1 MPKNSEQYLALQ
13 LGSFVFIDSYQ
24 HLSESLSV
32 LATALRD
39 KGSGS
44 FHYTSKDIAD
54 EQKRDLLLR
63 KGVFCYSYLDDTKKF
78 DERRLPAREKF
89 FNDLEQEN
97 ISEQDYKHA
106 CKVWKSFRCRS
117 LGDYHDVYLKSDL
130 LILADVF
137 ENFRRFCLLNYE
149 LDAAHYLSG
158 PQLAY
163 DALFKLTGVELD
175 LLTDIDM
182 YEMVE
187 KGIRGGYAGVIQRCA
202 RANNP
207 YMSKYDPNMETS
219 FLFYIDQ
226 NSLYSYIMQESKLPC
241 RGFRWLTDGEIRQL
255 NPSTIPDDADVGYIL
270 EVTLSYPEALHDIR
284 AHKDFPLAC
293 DKLCIADEA
302 LSPLALSMKNLF
314 NMKTSAKTVKLAPN
328 FNEKHRYVLHYR
340 NLKLYLQL
348 GLVLKK
354 IHRVIGF
361 YQSAWMRPYIR
372 FNIEQRQ
379 KASNQFESSLFKK
392 FNNAIYGKTIENVK
406 KRTTVKLVRKAEQ
419 FENLSSKPTFRSCK
433 IIHRHLAS
441 VHMGKALI
449 KLDRPIFLGFSILEL
464 AKLQMYRFHYG
475 YMGQK
480 YGANA
485 RLLFSDT
492 DSFLYWI
499 RTRDLYSDLASDSER
514 FDFSNYPREHPLYS
528 ATGAKQ
534 PGLFKDESAGCIL
547 ESFVGL
553 RSKMYSLQHSDS
565 DKDAR
570 KAKGVKKSVV
580 RTISHQDYLDCLLNT
595 KQMKH
600 SFHAIRCHRHRLY
613 TVKQTKLSLSSF
625 DDKRYLLDCSIHSLP
640 YGHKALK
647 RRCDSSG
654 SPTKYRKCG
663 ECGQDRLSDYTDCR
677 V

>member
-1 MPKNSEQYLALQ
+1 
-13 LGSFVFIDSYQ
+13 
-24 HLSESLSV
+24 
-32 LATALRD
+32 
-39 KGSGS
+39 
-44 FHYTSKDIAD
+44 
-54 EQKRDLLLR
+54 
-63 KGVFCYSYLDDTKKF
+63 
-78 DERRLPAREKF
+78 
-89 FNDLEQEN
+89 
-97 ISEQDYKHA
+97 
-106 CKVWKSFRCRS
+106 
-117 LGDYHDVYLKSDL
+117 
-130 LILADVF
+130 
-137 ENFRRFCLLNYE
+137 
-149 LDAAHYLSG
+149 
-158 PQLAY
+158 
-163 DALFKLTGVELD
+163 
-175 LLTDIDM
+175 
-182 YEMVE
+182 
-187 KGIRGGYAGVIQRCA
+187 
-202 RANNP
+202 
-207 YMSKYDPNMETS
+207 
-219 FLFYIDQ
+219 
-226 NSLYSYIMQESKLPC
+226 
-241 RGFRWLTDGEIRQL
+241 
-255 NPSTIPDDADVGYIL
+255 
-270 EVTLSYPEALHDIR
+270 
-284 AHKDFPLAC
+284 
-293 DKLCIADEA
+293 
-302 LSPLALSMKNLF
+302 
-314 NMKTSAKTVKLAPN
+314 
-328 FNEKHRYVLHYR
+328 
-340 NLKLYLQL
+340 
-348 GLVLKK
+348 
-354 IHRVIGF
+354 
-361 YQSAWMRPYIR
+361 MRPYIR

-419 FENLSSKPTFRSCK
+419 FENLSSKPMFRSCK

-449 KLDRPIFLGFSILEL
+449 KLDRPIFLGFSIPEL

-475 YMGQK
+475 YLGQK

-534 PGLFKDESAGCIL
+534 TGLFKDESAGCIL

-553 RSKMYSLQHSDS
+553 RSKMYSLQHSHS

-654 SPTKYRKCG
+654 APTKYRKCG
-663 ECGQDRLSDYTDCR
+663 ECGQDRLSDYTDRR